1 MRAEHVGEG
10 TLLAQIV
17 RLVSMAQKSR
27 PPIARLA
34 DRVASYFVPAV
45 ALAALA
51 AVAAVLYYTVSGDY
65 AFLRA
70 SVLTGSPTGAYH
82 ALGDKLA
89 ARAHKKNGHLKV
101 VATAGSVENI
111 ARLVGEN
118 GVCVPAFAF
127 VQDGVPAP
135 ADAGLTT
142 LGRLPQ
148 PESLFLFARR
158 GRAINTFGDLKG
170 ASVGI
175 GPEGSGTAYLMQ
187 QLMENSDLSGLGLK
201 ASNHDLE
208 AQAGLVR
215 DGQLDLAASVMNE
228 NAEMVRTLANKYD
241 LEIVAPADIEG
252 LVSRDKWLRLGR
264 IPAGY
269 YDIAKPIPA
278 TDKLV
283 AQVDTLVM
291 TNSCVHRAE
300 RVAFLMLLSEEF
312 PNFVRVNPPP
322 AAKSQDSAPLA
333 DEAREFFASGEPEA
347 ADKYFPWLVNLMS
360 PAYWI
365 YLAMGATV
373 LLNAMGVYSRFRL
386 WRIDANRALL
396 ETRLKALAYPGLA
409 EEQIKARAHSGIT
422 REQIK
427 ALPPGTVRTPK
438 DRAAADALM
447 KDFDA
452 LRRRCEDQMSSYV
465 TPMGSEMYYRYQE
478 WLIDEARAALATLLR
493 SPSNKA
499 P

>member
-1 MRAEHVGEG
+1 MSFLDDLAFGPSGGRKGWARGILIALA
-10 TLLAQIV
+10 LLAV
-17 RLVSMAQKSR
+17 V
-27 PPIARLA
+27 
-34 DRVASYFVPAV
+34 
-45 ALAALA
+45 AAL
-51 AVAAVLYYTVSGDY
+51 LYYTVSGDY

-82 ALGDKLA
+82 ALGDRLA
-89 ARAHKKNGHLKV
+89 ARALKKNGHLKV
-101 VATAGSVENI
+101 VATAGSVENL
-111 ARLVGEN
+111 ARLAGEN
-118 GVCVPAFAF
+118 GRCVPAFAF
-127 VQDGVPAP
+127 VQDGVPTP
-135 ADAGLTT
+135 ADAGLTI

-148 PESLFLFARR
+148 PESLFLLAKR
-158 GRAINTFGDLKG
+158 GRAISTFNDLKG

-187 QLMENSDLSGLGLK
+187 QLLDNSDLGGLGLK
-201 ASNHDLE
+201 ASSHDLE
-208 AQAGLVR
+208 AQARLVR
-215 DGQLDLAASVMNE
+215 DGQLDLAAFVMNE
-228 NAEMVRTLANKYD
+228 NAQMVRTLVNKYD

-252 LVSRDKWLRLGR
+252 LVARDKWLRLGR

-269 YDIAKPIPA
+269 YDIAKPTPA

-312 PNFVRVNPPP
+312 PNFVGVNPPP
-322 AAKSQDSAPLA
+322 SAKSQDSAPLA
-333 DEAREFFASGEPEA
+333 DEAREFFASGQPEM

-386 WRIDANRALL
+386 WRIDANRGLL
-396 ETRLKALAYPGLA
+396 EDRLKTLAYPGLS

-427 ALPPGTVRTPK
+427 ALPSEAVIQTPQNRK
-438 DRAAADALM
+438 AAEELIE
-447 KDFDA
+447 DFDA
-452 LRRRCEDQMSSYV
+452 LRRRCEEQLVSYF

-478 WLIDEARAALATLLR
+478 GLIDEAKAVLAGLLR
-493 SPSNKA
+493 SPK

>member
-1 MRAEHVGEG
+1 MSFLDDLAFGPSGGRKAWARG
-10 TLLAQIV
+10 LLI
-17 RLVSMAQKSR
+17 
-27 PPIARLA
+27 
-34 DRVASYFVPAV
+34 
-45 ALAALA
+45 ALAVL
-51 AVAAVLYYTVSGDY
+51 AVAAGLLYYSVSGDY

-70 SVLTGSPTGAYH
+70 SVLTGAPTGAYH
-82 ALGDKLA
+82 ALGDRLA
-89 ARAHKKNGHLKV
+89 ARALKKNGHLKV
-101 VATAGSVENI
+101 VVTAGSVENI

-118 GVCVPAFAF
+118 GRCVPAFAF

-135 ADAGLTT
+135 ADAGLQT

-148 PESLFLFARR
+148 PESLFLLARR
-158 GRAINTFGDLKG
+158 GRAINTFNDLKG

-175 GPEGSGTAYLMQ
+175 GPEGSGTTYLMQ
-187 QLMENSDLSGLGLK
+187 QLLENSDLSGLGLRP
-201 ASNHDLE
+201 SNHDLE
-208 AQAGLVR
+208 GQAALVR
-215 DGQLDLAASVMNE
+215 DGQLDLAAFVMNE
-228 NAEMVRTLANKYD
+228 NAEMIRALTNKYD

-252 LVSRDKWLRLGR
+252 LVAREKWLRLGR

-291 TNSCVHRAE
+291 TNACVHRAE

-312 PNFVRVNPPP
+312 PNFVRMNPPP
-322 AAKSQDSAPLA
+322 SAKSQDSAPLS
-333 DEAREFFASGEPEA
+333 DEAREFFASGQPEL

-365 YLAMGATV
+365 YLVMAATV
-373 LLNAMGVYSRFRL
+373 PLNAAGAYSRFRL

-396 ETRLKALAYPGLA
+396 ESRLKALAYPGLN
-409 EEQIKARAHSGIT
+409 EEQIEARAHSAIT

-427 ALPPGTVRTPK
+427 ALPPEAVIQTPE
-438 DRAAADALM
+438 DRKAAEDLM
-447 KDFDA
+447 KNFDA
-452 LRRRCEDQMSSYV
+452 LTRRCEEQLSSYV

-478 WLIDEARAALATLLR
+478 WLIDEAKAALGALLR
-493 SPSNKA
+493 PPK
-499 P
+499 

>member
-1 MRAEHVGEG
+1 MSFLDDLSFGPHGNRRTWIRV
-10 TLLAQIV
+10 LLI
-17 RLVSMAQKSR
+17 
-27 PPIARLA
+27 
-34 DRVASYFVPAV
+34 
-45 ALAALA
+45 ALAVLA
-51 AVAAVLYYTVSGDY
+51 VVVGLFYYLVSGDY

-70 SVLTGSPTGAYH
+70 EVLTGAPTGAYH
-82 ALGDKLA
+82 TLGDRLA
-89 ARAHKKNGHLKV
+89 ARAHKKNGHLKI

-118 GVCVPAFAF
+118 GKCVPAFAF
-127 VQDGVPAP
+127 VQDGTPAP
-135 ADAGLTT
+135 ADAGLQT

-148 PESLFLFARR
+148 PESLFLLARR
-158 GRAINTFGDLKG
+158 GRALNTFSDLKG

-187 QLMENSDLSGLGLK
+187 QLMENSDLRGLDLK
-201 ASNHDLE
+201 PSNHELE
-208 AQAGLVR
+208 AQAALVR

-228 NAEMVRTLANKYD
+228 NAEMVRTLVNKYD
-241 LEIVAPADIEG
+241 LEIVAPADMEG
-252 LVSRDKWLRLGR
+252 LVARDKWLSLGR

-269 YDIAKPIPA
+269 YDISAPIPA

-291 TNSCVHRAE
+291 TNACVHRAE
-300 RVAFLMLLSEEF
+300 RVAFLMLLGEEF

-333 DEAREFFASGEPEA
+333 DEAREFFASGEPEI

-365 YLAMGATV
+365 YLVMAATI
-373 LLNAMGVYSRFRL
+373 LLNASDAYSRFRL
-386 WRIDANRALL
+386 WRIDVNRGEL
-396 ETRLKALAYPGLA
+396 ESRLKALAYPGLN
-409 EEQIKARAHSGIT
+409 EEQINKRARSGIT

-427 ALPPGTVRTPK
+427 ALPPETVIQTPK
-438 DRAAADALM
+438 DREEAEALR

-452 LRRRCEDQMSSYV
+452 LRRRCEDQLKSFV

-478 WLIDEARAALATLLR
+478 WLIDEARAALASLLR
-493 SPSNKA
+493 SPGNKTS
-499 P
+499 

>member
-1 MRAEHVGEG
+1 MSF
-10 TLLAQIV
+10 LDQLAFGPGGDRKAWTRSI
-17 RLVSMAQKSR
+17 L
-27 PPIARLA
+27 IGLA
-34 DRVASYFVPAV
+34 V
-45 ALAALA
+45 LAAA
-51 AVAAVLYYTVSGDY
+51 AALLYYTVSGDY

-70 SVLTGSPTGAYH
+70 SILTGAPTGAYH
-82 ALGDKLA
+82 ALGERLA
-89 ARAHKKNGHLKV
+89 ARALKKNGHLKV

-111 ARLVGEN
+111 ARLASEN
-118 GVCVPAFAF
+118 GRCVPAFAF
-127 VQDGVPAP
+127 VQDGVPTP
-135 ADAGLTT
+135 ADAGLET

-148 PESLFLFARR
+148 PETLFLLARR
-158 GRAINTFGDLKG
+158 GRPIGAFSDLKG
-170 ASVGI
+170 NSVGI

-187 QLMENSDLSGLGLK
+187 QLLQNSDLGGLDLK
-201 ASNHDLE
+201 PSNHDVE

-215 DGQLDLAASVMNE
+215 DGQLDLAAFVINE
-228 NAEMVRTLANKYD
+228 NAPLVRTLAQKYD

-291 TNSCVHRAE
+291 TNACVHRAE

-322 AAKSQDSAPLA
+322 SAKSQDSAPLA
-333 DEAREFFASGEPEA
+333 DEAREFFASGEPEV

-365 YLAMGATV
+365 YLVMAATV
-373 LLNAMGVYSRFRL
+373 LLNGAGAYSRFRL
-386 WRIDANRALL
+386 WRIDAIRASL
-396 ETRLKALAYPGLA
+396 ELRLKALAHPGLTR
-409 EEQIKARAHSGIT
+409 EQIKARAHSGLT

-427 ALPPGTVRTPK
+427 ALAPEAIIQTPQ
-438 DRAAADALM
+438 DRKAAEDLM
-447 KDFDA
+447 REFDA
-452 LRRRCEDQMSSYV
+452 LRRRCEEQMGSLV

-478 WLIDEARAALATLLR
+478 WLIDEARVALAALLR
-493 SPSNKA
+493 SPKR
-499 P
+499 

>member
-1 MRAEHVGEG
+1 MSFLDDLAFGPSGGRKAWARG
-10 TLLAQIV
+10 LLI
-17 RLVSMAQKSR
+17 
-27 PPIARLA
+27 
-34 DRVASYFVPAV
+34 
-45 ALAALA
+45 ALAVLA
-51 AVAAVLYYTVSGDY
+51 AAAALLYYTVSGDY

-70 SVLTGSPTGAYH
+70 SVLTGAPSGAYH
-82 ALGDKLA
+82 ALGDRLA
-89 ARAHKKNGHLKV
+89 ARALKKNGHLKV

-118 GVCVPAFAF
+118 GHCAPAFAF
-127 VQDGVPAP
+127 VQDGVPTP
-135 ADAGLTT
+135 ADAGLQT

-148 PESLFLFARR
+148 PETLFLLARR
-158 GRAINTFGDLKG
+158 GRPISAFNDLKDN
-170 ASVGI
+170 SVGI
-175 GPEGSGTAYLMQ
+175 GPEGSGTAYLMN
-187 QLMENSDLSGLGLK
+187 QLLENSDLRGLDLK
-201 ASNHDLE
+201 PSNHDVE

-215 DGQLDLAASVMNE
+215 DGQLDLAAFVMNE
-228 NAEMVRTLANKYD
+228 NAGLVRTLVNKYD
-241 LEIVAPADIEG
+241 LEIVAPTDIEG
-252 LVSRDKWLRLGR
+252 LVARDRWLRLGR

-291 TNSCVHRAE
+291 TNACVHRAE

-333 DEAREFFASGEPEA
+333 DEAREFFASGEPEI

-365 YLAMGATV
+365 YLVMAATI
-373 LLNAMGVYSRFRL
+373 LLNAAGGYSRFRL

-396 ETRLKALAYPGLA
+396 EGRLKALAYPGLS
-409 EEQIKARAHSGIT
+409 EEQIKARAHSSVT

-427 ALPPGTVRTPK
+427 ALPPEAVIGSPQARK
-438 DRAAADALM
+438 AAEDLM
-447 KDFDA
+447 NDFDA
-452 LRRRCEDQMSSYV
+452 LRRRCEDQLKSFV

-478 WLIDEARAALATLLR
+478 WLIDEAKAVLGALLR
-493 SPSNKA
+493 SPKQ
-499 P
+499 

>member
-1 MRAEHVGEG
+1 MSLLDDLAFGPSGGRKAWMRA
-10 TLLAQIV
+10 LL
-17 RLVSMAQKSR
+17 
-27 PPIARLA
+27 IAL
-34 DRVASYFVPAV
+34 V
-45 ALAALA
+45 ALAG
-51 AVAAVLYYTVSGDY
+51 VAAILYYTVSGDY

-70 SVLTGSPTGAYH
+70 SVLTGSSTGAYH
-82 ALGDKLA
+82 ALGDKLS
-89 ARAHKKNGHLKV
+89 ARASKKNGHLKV
-101 VATAGSVENI
+101 ETTAGSVENI
-111 ARLVGEN
+111 ARLVGKD

-148 PESLFLFARR
+148 PESLFLFAKR
-158 GRAINTFGDLKG
+158 GRAINTFDDLKG

-175 GPEGSGTAYLMQ
+175 GPEGSGTGYLMQ

-201 ASNHDLE
+201 PSNHDLE
-208 AQAGLVR
+208 AQAAMVR

-228 NAEMVRTLANKYD
+228 NAEMVRTLTNKYG

-252 LVSRDKWLRLGR
+252 LVARDKWLRLGR
-264 IPAGY
+264 IPAGF
-269 YDIAKPIPA
+269 YDIGKPIPA
-278 TDKLV
+278 SDKLV

-312 PNFVRVNPPP
+312 PSFVRVNPPP

-333 DEAREFFASGEPEA
+333 DEAREFFATGQPA
-347 ADKYFPWLVNLMS
+347 MADKYFPWAVNLMS

-396 ETRLKALAYPGLA
+396 ETRLKALAYPGLN
-409 EEQIKARAHSGIT
+409 EEQIKKRAHSAIT
-422 REQIK
+422 RDQIK
-427 ALPPGTVRTPK
+427 ALPPEHVIHTPE
-438 DRAAADALM
+438 DRRAAEQLI
-447 KDFDA
+447 KDFD
-452 LRRRCEDQMSSYV
+452 LLHRRCEEQLVSYF

-478 WLIDEARAALATLLR
+478 WLIDEAKAVLAALLR
-493 SPSNKA
+493 APSNKTS
-499 P
+499 

>member
-1 MRAEHVGEG
+1 MS
-10 TLLAQIV
+10 LLDDLAFGPSGGRKAWV
-17 RLVSMAQKSR
+17 RGLL
-27 PPIARLA
+27 I
-34 DRVASYFVPAV
+34 

-51 AVAAVLYYTVSGDY
+51 VVAALLYYTVSGDY

-82 ALGDKLA
+82 ALGDRLA
-89 ARAHKKNGHLKV
+89 ARAKKKNGHLKV
-101 VATAGSVENI
+101 EATAGSVENI

-118 GVCVPAFAF
+118 GRCVPAFAF

-148 PESLFLFARR
+148 PESLFLFARH
-158 GRAINTFGDLKG
+158 GRAINTFDDLKG
-170 ASVGI
+170 ASIGI
-175 GPEGSGTAYLMQ
+175 GPEGSGTGYLMQ

-201 ASNHDLE
+201 PSNHDLE

-228 NAEMVRTLANKYD
+228 NAEMVRTLVNKYD

-252 LVSRDKWLRLGR
+252 LVARDKWLRLGR
-264 IPAGY
+264 IPAGF

-291 TNSCVHRAE
+291 TNACVHRAE

-333 DEAREFFASGEPEA
+333 DEAREYFASGEPQL
-347 ADKYFPWLVNLMS
+347 ADKYFPWAVNLMS

-386 WRIDANRALL
+386 WRIDANRGLL
-396 ETRLKALAYPGLA
+396 ENRLKALAYPGLN
-409 EEQIKARAHSGIT
+409 EEQIKARAHSAIT
-422 REQIK
+422 RDQIK
-427 ALPPGTVRTPK
+427 ALPPEHVIQTPE
-438 DRAAADALM
+438 DRKAAEELI

-452 LRRRCEDQMSSYV
+452 LHRRCEEQLVSYV

-478 WLIDEARAALATLLR
+478 WLIDEAKAVLTTLLR
-493 SPSNKA
+493 SPSNKVS
-499 P
+499 

>member
-1 MRAEHVGEG
+1 MSFLDDLAFGPTGGRKAWMRA
-10 TLLAQIV
+10 LLI
-17 RLVSMAQKSR
+17 
-27 PPIARLA
+27 
-34 DRVASYFVPAV
+34 
-45 ALAALA
+45 ALAALV
-51 AVAAVLYYTVSGDY
+51 AVAALLYYTVSGDY

-89 ARAHKKNGHLKV
+89 ARALRKNGHLKV
-101 VATAGSVENI
+101 IATAGSVENI

-118 GVCVPAFAF
+118 GVCVPAIAF

-148 PESLFLFARR
+148 PESLFLFAKR
-158 GRAINTFGDLKG
+158 GRAINTFDDLRG
-170 ASVGI
+170 ASVGV

-201 ASNHDLE
+201 SSNHDLE
-208 AQAGLVR
+208 AQAALVH

-228 NAEMVRTLANKYD
+228 NAEMVRTLTKKYD

-252 LVSRDKWLRLGR
+252 LVSRDRWLSLGR

-269 YDIAKPIPA
+269 YDIAKPIPT

-322 AAKSQDSAPLA
+322 SAKSQDTAPLA
-333 DEAREFFASGEPEA
+333 DEAREFFASGQPA
-347 ADKYFPWLVNLMS
+347 IADKYFPWLVNLMS

-396 ETRLKALAYPGLA
+396 EARLKALAYPGLS
-409 EEQIKARAHSGIT
+409 EEQIKARAHSAIT
-422 REQIK
+422 RDQIK
-427 ALPPGTVRTPK
+427 ALPPEHVIQTPQ
-438 DRAAADALM
+438 DRKAAEELI

-452 LRRRCEDQMSSYV
+452 LHRRCEEQLVSYV

-478 WLIDEARAALATLLR
+478 WLIDEAKAVLATLLR
-493 SPSNKA
+493 SPNNKA

>member
-1 MRAEHVGEG
+1 MSFLDDLAFGPSGDRRAWVRG
-10 TLLAQIV
+10 LLIG
-17 RLVSMAQKSR
+17 
-27 PPIARLA
+27 LA
-34 DRVASYFVPAV
+34 V
-45 ALAALA
+45 LAAA
-51 AVAAVLYYTVSGDY
+51 AALLYYTVSGDY
-65 AFLRA
+65 GFLRA
-70 SVLTGSPTGAYH
+70 SVLTGAPTGAYN
-82 ALGDKLA
+82 ALGQRLA
-89 ARAHKKNGHLKV
+89 ARALKKNGHLKV

-118 GVCVPAFAF
+118 GRCVPAFAF

-135 ADAGLTT
+135 SNAGLQT

-148 PESLFLFARR
+148 PESLFLLGRR
-158 GRAINTFGDLKG
+158 GRTLNTFGDLKG

-187 QLMENSDLSGLGLK
+187 QLLENSDLGGLDLK
-201 ASNHDLE
+201 PSNHDLE

-215 DGQLDLAASVMNE
+215 DGQLDLAAFVMNE
-228 NAEMVRTLANKYD
+228 NGELVRTLVKKYD
-241 LEIVAPADIEG
+241 LEIVAPSDIEG
-252 LVSRDKWLRLGR
+252 LVARDKWLRLGR

-291 TNSCVHRAE
+291 TNACVHRAE

-322 AAKSQDSAPLA
+322 SAKSQDSAPLA
-333 DEAREFFASGEPEA
+333 DEAREFFASGEPEI

-365 YLAMGATV
+365 YLVMAATV
-373 LLNAMGVYSRFRL
+373 LLNAAGAYSRFRL
-386 WRIDANRALL
+386 WRIDAIRATL
-396 ETRLKALAYPGLA
+396 ESQLKDLAYPGLS
-409 EEQIKARAHSGIT
+409 EEQIKARAHSDIT
-422 REQIK
+422 REKIK
-427 ALPPGTVRTPK
+427 ALPPEAVIQTPQ
-438 DRAAADALM
+438 DRKAAEELM

-452 LRRRCEDQMSSYV
+452 LRRRCEDQLNSYV

-478 WLIDEARAALATLLR
+478 WLIDEARAALGALLHPR
-493 SPSNKA
+493 PSA
-499 P
+499 

>member
-1 MRAEHVGEG
+1 
-10 TLLAQIV
+10 
-17 RLVSMAQKSR
+17 MACR
-27 PPIARLA
+27 R
-34 DRVASYFVPAV
+34 
-45 ALAALA
+45 
-51 AVAAVLYYTVSGDY
+51 
-65 AFLRA
+65 
-70 SVLTGSPTGAYH
+70 
-82 ALGDKLA
+82 
-89 ARAHKKNGHLKV
+89 
-101 VATAGSVENI
+101 
-111 ARLVGEN
+111 
-118 GVCVPAFAF
+118 
-127 VQDGVPAP
+127 P

-148 PESLFLFARR
+148 PETLFLLARR
-158 GRAINTFGDLKG
+158 GRPINTFNDLKG
-170 ASVGI
+170 DSVGI

-201 ASNHDLE
+201 PSNHDLD

-215 DGQLDLAASVMNE
+215 DGQLDLAAFVMNE
-228 NAEMVRTLANKYD
+228 NAELVRTLVNKYD

-291 TNSCVHRAE
+291 TNACVHRAE

-322 AAKSQDSAPLA
+322 SAKSQDSAPLA
-333 DEAREFFASGEPEA
+333 DEAREFFASGEPEM

-396 ETRLKALAYPGLA
+396 ETRLKALAYPGLN
-409 EEQIKARAHSGIT
+409 EQQIKARAHSSIT
-422 REQIK
+422 RDQIK
-427 ALPPGTVRTPK
+427 ALPPEHVIQTPK
-438 DRAAADALM
+438 DRKAAEELI

-452 LRRRCEDQMSSYV
+452 LHRRCEEQLVSYF

-478 WLIDEARAALATLLR
+478 WLIDEAKAVLAALLR
-493 SPSNKA
+493 SAKP
-499 P
+499 

>member
-1 MRAEHVGEG
+1 MS
-10 TLLAQIV
+10 LLDDLAFGPSGGRKAWV
-17 RLVSMAQKSR
+17 RGLL
-27 PPIARLA
+27 I
-34 DRVASYFVPAV
+34 
-45 ALAALA
+45 ALAVLA
-51 AVAAVLYYTVSGDY
+51 AVAALLYYTVSGDY

-70 SVLTGSPTGAYH
+70 SILTGAPTGAYH

-89 ARAHKKNGHLKV
+89 ARARKKNGHLKV

-175 GPEGSGTAYLMQ
+175 GPEGSGTGYLMQ
-187 QLMENSDLSGLGLK
+187 QLLENSDLSGLGLK
-201 ASNHDLE
+201 PSNHDLE

-241 LEIVAPADIEG
+241 LEIVAPADMEG
-252 LVSRDKWLRLGR
+252 LVARDKWLSLGR
-264 IPAGY
+264 IPAGF
-269 YDIAKPIPA
+269 YDITKPIPA

-322 AAKSQDSAPLA
+322 SAKSQDSAPLA
-333 DEAREFFASGEPEA
+333 DEAREFFASGQPEI
-347 ADKYFPWLVNLMS
+347 ADKYFPWAVNLMS

-386 WRIDANRALL
+386 WRIDANRGLL
-396 ETRLKALAYPGLA
+396 ETRLKALAYPGLN
-409 EEQIKARAHSGIT
+409 EEQIKARAHSSIT
-422 REQIK
+422 RDQIK
-427 ALPPGTVRTPK
+427 ALPPENVIQTPQ
-438 DRAAADALM
+438 DRKAAEELIR
-447 KDFDA
+447 DFDA
-452 LRRRCEDQMSSYV
+452 LHRRCEEQLVSYF

-478 WLIDEARAALATLLR
+478 WLIDEAKAVLTALLR
-493 SPSNKA
+493 SPSSRVA
-499 P
+499 

>member
-1 MRAEHVGEG
+1 MS
-10 TLLAQIV
+10 LLDDLAFGPSGGQKAWV
-17 RLVSMAQKSR
+17 RSLL
-27 PPIARLA
+27 IALA
-34 DRVASYFVPAV
+34 IL
-45 ALAALA
+45 ALAAG
-51 AVAAVLYYTVSGDY
+51 VLYYTVSGDY

-70 SVLTGSPTGAYH
+70 SVLTGAPTGAYH
-82 ALGDKLA
+82 ALGDRLA
-89 ARAHKKNGHLKV
+89 ARALKKNGHLKV

-118 GVCVPAFAF
+118 GPCVPAFAF
-127 VQDGVPAP
+127 VQDGVPTP
-135 ADAGLTT
+135 ADSGLRT

-148 PESLFLFARR
+148 PESLFLLARR
-158 GRAINTFGDLKG
+158 GRAMNAFNDLKG

-187 QLMENSDLSGLGLK
+187 QLLENSDLSGLGLK
-201 ASNHDLE
+201 SSNHDLE

-215 DGQLDLAASVMNE
+215 DGQLDLAAFVMNE
-228 NAEMVRTLANKYD
+228 NAELVRSLVNKYD
-241 LEIVAPADIEG
+241 LEIAAPGDIEG
-252 LVSRDKWLRLGR
+252 LVARDKWLRLGR

-291 TNSCVHRAE
+291 TNACVHRAE
-300 RVAFLMLLSEEF
+300 RIAFLMLLSEEF

-322 AAKSQDSAPLA
+322 AAKSQDSAPLS
-333 DEAREFFASGEPEA
+333 DEAREFFASGEPEI

-365 YLAMGATV
+365 YLVMAATV
-373 LLNAMGVYSRFRL
+373 LLNAAGAYSRFRL

-396 ETRLKALAYPGLA
+396 ESRLKALAYPGLN
-409 EEQIKARAHSGIT
+409 EEQIKKRAHSGLT

-427 ALPPGTVRTPK
+427 ALPPETIIQTPQ
-438 DRAAADALM
+438 DRNAAEELM
-447 KDFDA
+447 NDFDA
-452 LRRRCEDQMSSYV
+452 LRRRCEEQLKSLV

-478 WLIDEARAALATLLR
+478 WLIDEARAALASLLR
-493 SPSNKA
+493 KPK
-499 P
+499 